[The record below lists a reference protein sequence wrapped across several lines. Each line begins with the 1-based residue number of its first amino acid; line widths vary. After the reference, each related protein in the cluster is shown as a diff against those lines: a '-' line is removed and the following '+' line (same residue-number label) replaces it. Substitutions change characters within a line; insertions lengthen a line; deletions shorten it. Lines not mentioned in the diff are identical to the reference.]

1 MSSPKKTLNADR
13 IVAFTAIL
21 ISICAL
27 VVSFYEV
34 RIMRTQQEASVW
46 PYVILGQN
54 YNSEGFTI
62 RSMNKGIGPAKIES
76 LILKVDGEPLDSL
89 GQFFTELAGPEHK
102 FNYNNYSVHGINQ
115 TVLEPGYDKHLLK
128 LPWTP
133 DTYKLIDQLGRVE
146 IEVIYSSILG
156 ECWWMTFE
164 ESPEPCDCPKDKN
177 KKDQFNF

>member
-1 MSSPKKTLNADR
+1 MSSSKRKFNADR

-21 ISICAL
+21 ISVCAL

-46 PYVILGQN
+46 PYVLLGQN
-54 YNSEGFTI
+54 YNSEGFSITA
-62 RSMNKGIGPAKIES
+62 MNKGIGPAKIES
-76 LILKVDGEPLDSL
+76 LILRVDGEPLDTL
-89 GQFFTELAGPEHK
+89 NQLFVETIGPEHK

-115 TVLEPGYDKHLLK
+115 TVLEPGYDKHLIR
-128 LPWTP
+128 LPWMP
-133 DTYKLIDQLGRVE
+133 DTYKFVDQLERME

-156 ECWWMTFE
+156 ECWKMTFE
-164 ESPEPCDCPKDKN
+164 ESPEPCECPAKKD

>member
-1 MSSPKKTLNADR
+1 MSSSKRKFNADR

-21 ISICAL
+21 ISVCAL

-46 PYVILGQN
+46 PYVLLNQN
-54 YNSEGFTI
+54 FNSEGFAI
-62 RSMNKGIGPAKIES
+62 MAMNKGIGPAKIES
-76 LILKVDGEPLDSL
+76 LILRVDGEPLDTL
-89 GQFFTELAGPEHK
+89 NQLFVETVGAEHK

-115 TVLEPGYDKHLLK
+115 TVLEPGYDKHLIR
-128 LPWTP
+128 LPWMP
-133 DTYKLIDQLGRVE
+133 DTYKFVDELERVE

-156 ECWWMTFE
+156 ECWSMTFE
-164 ESPEPCDCPKDKN
+164 ESPEPCECPAKQG